1 MLVTQPTLWDNLALE
16 KGYSVLSDLDFEEAT
31 VQFEEAL
38 NGPGDRQSLLKAIAS
53 VQYWEP
59 RITSLS
65 SPDISPDTIKKF
77 TDDFISYNFTAQL
90 IGFKRAILICLVDVM
105 IHDNLLVLEETKI
118 VFDELLKMDE
128 FRKAV
133 YFMGAVIKVYPGKH
147 YLLYFL
153 AQAQWLN
160 GDSAP
165 AYGNYIRALLHHPDE
180 ALVNRIENEK
190 LKTLAQSYGMASAP
204 AYGWLRAA
212 MPFVTPVNDIT
223 PLSEAHQ
230 SAVTAY
236 CLLQQSEESIKKND
250 LKSSIRYRKELR
262 KISPRLYEEY
272 FALLQKRKG

>member
-1 MLVTQPTLWDNLALE
+1 MPVTQPTLWDNLALE
-16 KGYSVLSDLDFEEAT
+16 KGYSALSSLDFEGAA

-38 NGPGDRQSLLKAIAS
+38 DGSGDKQLIAKAIES
-53 VQYWEP
+53 VHYWTP
-59 RITSLS
+59 RVAALS
-65 SPDISPDTIKKF
+65 SIGISYDTVKEF
-77 TDDFISYNFTAQL
+77 ANDFISYNFTAQL

-105 IHDNLLVLEETKI
+105 INDNLLALEETKI
-118 VFDELLKMDE
+118 VFDQLLKMDE

-133 YFMGAVIKVYPGKH
+133 YFMEAVIKVYPDKRH
-147 YLLYFL
+147 LLYFL

-160 GDSAP
+160 GDSTP

-180 ALVNRIENEK
+180 AFVNRIENEK
-190 LKTLAQSYGMASAP
+190 LRTLAQSYGMASAP
-204 AYGWLRAA
+204 AYGWLRAV
-212 MPFVTPVNDIT
+212 MPFVTPANDIT

-230 SAVTAY
+230 RAVTAY

-262 KISPRLYEEY
+262 KVSPELYEEY